1 MKEYYKKQNGE
12 FYLEETKQKILSKIN
27 QEDPETFIKY
37 LEKFDVPW
45 IPCLWEQ
52 YFKGKRKYTFGKYL
66 ALMKLCHWKN
76 YRYKDSEWLNKQ
88 LLTYWNSSRENSD
101 NIH

>member
-12 FYLEETKQKILSKIN
+12 FYLEETKQEILSKIN

-52 YFKGKRKYTFGKYL
+52 YFKRKQEYTFGKYL
-66 ALMKLCHWKN
+66 SLMKLHHWKN
-76 YRYKDSEWLNKQ
+76 YRYKDSEWLNEQ
-88 LLTYWNSSRENSD
+88 LLTYWNSSREN
-101 NIH
+101 